1 MAHSSL
7 TDAKNAKNNEFYT
20 QLPDI
25 QSEMSHYFKHFK
37 NKVVFCNCDDPFESN
52 FVKYFLMNFNRL
64 GLKELI
70 ATGYKTS
77 HIGGVELGKSN
88 APYVLRVADT
98 SKYLVGTQ
106 TDLDVRG
113 AKTFLETE
121 GSRVMTPLVGN
132 PALNENGEPIQVSYK
147 ETYVDDKGKTRKQN
161 IQQDLYYEPGDFRSD
176 MSIKLLKEA
185 NIVVTNP
192 PFSFFREY
200 LAQLIQYEKQFL
212 IIANKCSISYKEIF
226 PLIKN
231 NQIWVGVRPMGGG
244 MWFPVPE
251 GHEYDKIINGV
262 KMKNVPSTWLTN
274 LDHPKR
280 HQMLPLDLGYTYYGH
295 EDMYPKYD
303 NYDAIDIGK
312 DMGKGKRQGDIN
324 MIPCDYDGVM
334 GVPITFLDK
343 YCPEQFE
350 IVKFRKGDD
359 DKDLSVNGICPFF
372 RILIKK
378 RK

>member
-1 MAHSSL
+1 MANSTL

-20 QLPDI
+20 QLSDI
-25 QSEMSHYFKHFK
+25 QAELNNYQDKFRGKI
-37 NKVVFCNCDDPFESN
+37 VFCNCDDPFESN

-64 GLKELI
+64 GLKMLI

-77 HIGGVELGKSN
+77 SVAGTELDVKDF
-88 APYVLRVADT
+88 PYALKVTDT
-98 SKYLVGTQ
+98 KRYLIGTQ
-106 TDLDVRG
+106 KDLDVRG
-113 AKTFLETE
+113 AKYFLETE
-121 GSRVMTPLVGN
+121 GNRIMTPLIGN
-132 PALNENGEPIQVSYK
+132 PAFHENGKAIHTSFK
-147 ETYVDDKGKTRKQN
+147 ETYIDEKGKTRKRTV
-161 IQQDLYYEPGDFRSD
+161 QQDLYYEPGDFRSD
-176 MSIKLLKEA
+176 MSIALLKEA
-185 NIVVTNP
+185 DIVVTNP
-192 PFSFFREY
+192 PFSLFREY
-200 LAQLIQYEKQFL
+200 LAQLVQYKKQFL

-251 GHEYDKIINGV
+251 GHEFDKIVNGV

-295 EDMYPKYD
+295 EDMYPQYD

-312 DMGKGKRQGDIN
+312 DMGNGKRQGDIN

-350 IVKFRKGDD
+350 IVRFRKGDD